1 MRPVFQPNHVQA
13 RTQQQSPARRR
24 RGLFRDRKRGERLV
38 ETEIGDLEL
47 GKNGVQ
53 QLAGGAG
60 VRARFGEVAEV
71 VAEQQLLEV
80 DEEGAGLVAVL
91 AILRDHALFV
101 VSFARESDGVGAAAH
116 EVQHALPE
124 DFVVVVVRLLLELAV
139 HGAVGAGFLFH
150 ALQRPAAQERVD
162 AVDVRVH
169 AGELDQAG
177 FEPDLEGFLQRT
189 QTPAHMLG
197 PVILVGLLPTYDK
210 IGIAAPVLLVL
221 LRMFQGIGLG
231 GEWGGAVLMVVENA
245 PARSRGLLGSMVQIG
260 YPIGNLA
267 AIGMFALLSRVSE
280 SDFFVWGW
288 RIPFL
293 ISIVLVGVGL
303 YIRLQLKE
311 TPVFRDIEA
320 KKQVARVPLVE
331 ILTRHRR
338 PFFTAVGLKLSEISY
353 ATIGTVFAIS
363 YITGK
368 LAMPRSVIIN
378 AILLSAVVAFVAI
391 PLFGWLS
398 DKIGRKTMFY
408 ASCLFAMG
416 FAFPMFWLLD
426 TKAPLTIT
434 LTIIAAI
441 TFGQMVGFGVGAPW
455 YSELFTA
462 RLRYSG
468 ASLGFQIGAAISGG
482 LTPFA
487 AATFMAWTGG
497 ATWPISVYL
506 IVLALITIV
515 ATLAAPETAGKPL
528 K

>member
-1 MRPVFQPNHVQA
+1 M
-13 RTQQQSPARRR
+13 
-24 RGLFRDRKRGERLV
+24 
-38 ETEIGDLEL
+38 
-47 GKNGVQ
+47 
-53 QLAGGAG
+53 
-60 VRARFGEVAEV
+60 
-71 VAEQQLLEV
+71 
-80 DEEGAGLVAVL
+80 
-91 AILRDHALFV
+91 
-101 VSFARESDGVGAAAH
+101 
-116 EVQHALPE
+116 
-124 DFVVVVVRLLLELAV
+124 
-139 HGAVGAGFLFH
+139 
-150 ALQRPAAQERVD
+150 
-162 AVDVRVH
+162 
-169 AGELDQAG
+169 
-177 FEPDLEGFLQRT
+177 
-189 QTPAHMLG
+189 
-197 PVILVGLLPTYDK
+197 
-210 IGIAAPVLLVL
+210 
-221 LRMFQGIGLG
+221 
-231 GEWGGAVLMVVENA
+231 
-245 PARSRGLLGSMVQIG
+245 
-260 YPIGNLA
+260 
-267 AIGMFALLSRVSE
+267 
-280 SDFFVWGW
+280 VWGW

-311 TPVFRDIEA
+311 TPVFREIEA
-320 KKQVARVPLVE
+320 KKEVARVPLVE

-353 ATIGTVFAIS
+353 ATYRHGVFAIS

-426 TKAPLTIT
+426 TKDPLTIT